1 MSQRAVPMIHVA
13 DVRATV
19 DWYKEIGFNVVA
31 TYGDDTGEGL
41 SFAVVAFGDTQV
53 MFSEGG
59 EPSTAHRREVDL
71 YVYTDDVDERY
82 ERLKDRVDIVK
93 EPHDTFYGM
102 HELIIRDLNRFWI
115 TFGQESVFVADAPPA
130 EIAPETLES
139 YIGNY
144 KGERGLAAEIS
155 LDEGQL
161 YVTPAGQPA
170 MRLWP
175 VDQVTFRPIPIH
187 GATIIFNVENGKTV
201 SLTLK
206 QDDFQTELRRL

>member
-1 MSQRAVPMIHVA
+1 MIHVP

-19 DWYKEIGFNVVA
+19 DWYKEIGFDVVA
-31 TYGDDTGEGL
+31 TYADETGEDLG
-41 SFAVVAFGDTQV
+41 FAIVSYGESWV

-59 EPSTAHRREVDL
+59 QPSTQHRREVDL
-71 YVYTDDVDERY
+71 YVYTDEVDELY
-82 ERLKDRVDIVK
+82 ERLKDRVDVFK

-130 EIAPETLES
+130 EISPEILQS
-139 YIGNY
+139 YVGSY
-144 KGERGLAAEIS
+144 KGERGMAAEIT

-161 YVTPAGQPA
+161 YVAPKGQPT

-175 VDQVTFRPIPIH
+175 VDRVTFRPMPMH
-187 GATIIFNVENGKTV
+187 GARITFNVENGETV
-201 SLTLK
+201 SLTL
-206 QDDFQTELRRL
+206 QHDDFKMELKRI

>member
-1 MSQRAVPMIHVA
+1 MIHVP

-19 DWYKEIGFNVVA
+19 DWYKDIGFDVVA
-31 TYGDDTGEGL
+31 TYGDDTGDGL
-41 SFAVVAFGDTQV
+41 SFAIVAFGDTQV

-59 EPSTAHRREVDL
+59 EPSAAHRREVDL

-82 ERLKDRVDIVK
+82 ERQKDRVDVV
-93 EPHDTFYGM
+93 EAPHDTFYGM

-130 EIAPETLES
+130 EIPPETLQS
-139 YIGNY
+139 YVGNY
-144 KGERGLAAEIS
+144 KGEHGLAAEIS

-161 YVTPAGQPA
+161 YVTPAGHHT

-187 GATIIFNVENGKTV
+187 GAKIIFNVENGETV
-201 SLTLK
+201 SLTLH
-206 QDDFQTELRRL
+206 QDDFRAEMRRL